1 MRRLVILL
9 FATLGLASCYNSTE
23 FDTDCIISP
32 VTQAASGEEYIDL
45 EGVICYAFEGTTD
58 NWEVASYED
67 ALAGVVTSIV
77 GDSTQS
83 PYAVASPYAGSLSQL
98 SIYLDREFSLLVAID
113 PSSEI
118 YAYIDYEVPHNLYE
132 LYVTLS
138 FLPWKVASYTIKSWT
153 YVVSPFETLKM
164 TISVT
169 DQALSDDEATAKS
182 SVKLYAFS
190 GTTSEWAV
198 ASYEDA
204 LAGVITSTSSTEQQ
218 SAVVQATAV
227 AGVDGQ
233 FEMTLEEGSYI
244 LVAVDTEAEVYG
256 YASYTVTAKVRTDV
270 DDVDFCS
277 WQSASY
283 TSNGWSFVLPTVEE
297 EEDADE
303 ETETE
308 I

>member
-297 EEDADE
+297 DEDE